1 MIRPDQEVVFDCAG
15 IGIHASLRLPD
26 TDTDTDTDT
35 AAVPGVLIVAGSGP
49 VDRNGSVGVPGTPT
63 EIHMDLYRWIADL
76 LAAQGIASIRYDK
89 ITSGATGIGS
99 YSEDPAKLVAQSFD
113 KIFVDPARAALA
125 YLAEQPGV
133 DPQKLLVFGHSEG
146 GLIAMLLASPQ
157 ASGPAPAGLILA
169 EPSYARLLDVVS
181 RQLAEQIALASI
193 SSADKAALT
202 AWADAGIA
210 EIRNS
215 PDLSEPSTL
224 APALAEAEGETG
236 TSNETGT
243 SKETVQAQQ
252 TAQWR
257 ETVQSI
263 VFGRMRNELI
273 KSEDALIP
281 VNLAAELNLAV
292 LITAGTKDFNTPAL
306 PGGLPGS
313 GVSALADAI
322 PQGLGTY
329 VEIPNMT
336 HILRDIGEA
345 DPMQLA
351 LPQQIEY
358 PYSSQFEETLG
369 SFLAR
374 WIS

>member
-1 MIRPDQEVVFDCAG
+1 MIRLDQEVVFDSSG
-15 IGIHASLRLPD
+15 VSIHASLRLPD
-26 TDTDTDTDT
+26 SDT

-63 EIHMDLYRWIADL
+63 EIHMDLYRWISDL
-76 LAAQGIASIRYDK
+76 LAARGIASIRYDK

-133 DPQKLLVFGHSEG
+133 DPQKLLVLGHSEG
-146 GLIAMLLASPQ
+146 GLIAMLLASAD

-193 SSADKAALT
+193 SSAEKAALT
-202 AWADAGIA
+202 AWADAGID

-215 PDLSEPSTL
+215 PDLNEPSTL
-224 APALAEAEGETG
+224 VPALAEAEGEAVHG
-236 TSNETGT
+236 E
-243 SKETVQAQQ
+243 EALQWQQ
-252 TAQWR
+252 
-257 ETVQSI
+257 TVQSI

-345 DPMQLA
+345 DPMQLP
-351 LPQQIEY
+351 LPQQIEH

-369 SFLAR
+369 SFMAH

>member
-1 MIRPDQEVVFDCAG
+1 MS
-15 IGIHASLRLPD
+15 IHASLRLP
-26 TDTDTDTDT
+26 DTDT

-63 EIHMDLYRWIADL
+63 EIHMDLYRWISDL

-133 DPQKLLVFGHSEG
+133 DPQKLLVLGHSEG
-146 GLIAMLLASPQ
+146 GLIAMLLASAH

-202 AWADAGIA
+202 AWADAGIG
-210 EIRNS
+210 EIRSS

-224 APALAEAEGETG
+224 APALAEAEGEAVHG
-236 TSNETGT
+236 E
-243 SKETVQAQQ
+243 EALQWQQ
-252 TAQWR
+252 
-257 ETVQSI
+257 TVQSI

-281 VNLAAELNLAV
+281 INLAAELNLAV

-313 GVSALADAI
+313 GVSALANAI
-322 PQGLGTY
+322 PHGLGTY

-345 DPMQLA
+345 DPMQVP
-351 LPQQIEY
+351 LPQQIEH

>member
-1 MIRPDQEVVFDCAG
+1 MIRLDQEVVFDSSG
-15 IGIHASLRLPD
+15 VSIHASLRLPD
-26 TDTDTDTDT
+26 SDT

-63 EIHMDLYRWIADL
+63 EIHMDLYRWISDL
-76 LAAQGIASIRYDK
+76 LAARGIASIRYDK

-113 KIFVDPARAALA
+113 TIFVDPARAALA

-133 DPQKLLVFGHSEG
+133 DPKKLLVFGHSEG
-146 GLIAMLLASPQ
+146 GLIAMLLASAN
-157 ASGPAPAGLILA
+157 ASSPAPAGLILA

-202 AWADAGIA
+202 AWADAGID

-215 PDLSEPSTL
+215 PDLNEPSTL
-224 APALAEAEGETG
+224 VPALAEAEGEAVHG
-236 TSNETGT
+236 E
-243 SKETVQAQQ
+243 EALQWQQ
-252 TAQWR
+252 
-257 ETVQSI
+257 TVQSI

-345 DPMQLA
+345 DPMQLP
-351 LPQQIEY
+351 LPQQIEH

-369 SFLAR
+369 SFMAH

>member
-1 MIRPDQEVVFDCAG
+1 MIRPDQEVVFDSSG
-15 IGIHASLRLPD
+15 VGIHASLRLP
-26 TDTDTDTDT
+26 DTDT

-63 EIHMDLYRWIADL
+63 EIHMDLYRWIAEL
-76 LAAQGIASIRYDK
+76 LATQGIASIRYDK

-99 YSEDPAKLVAQSFD
+99 YSEDPAKLVAQSFEQ
-113 KIFVDPARAALA
+113 IFVEPARAALA
-125 YLAEQPGV
+125 CLAEQPGV

-146 GLIAMLLASPQ
+146 GLIAMLLASAD
-157 ASGPAPAGLILA
+157 ASGPRPAGLILA

-193 SSADKAALT
+193 SSPDKAALT

-215 PDLSEPSTL
+215 SDLSEPSTL
-224 APALAEAEGETG
+224 APALAEAAGE
-236 TSNETGT
+236 
-243 SKETVQAQQ
+243 AL
-252 TAQWR
+252 QWR

-273 KSEDALIP
+273 RSEDALIP
-281 VNLAAELNLAV
+281 VDLAAELNLEV

-306 PGGLPGS
+306 PGGAPGS

-322 PQGLGTY
+322 PTGLGTY

-336 HILRDIGEA
+336 HILRDIGEG
-345 DPMQLA
+345 DPMQLGI
-351 LPQQIEY
+351 PQQIEH

-369 SFLAR
+369 SFMAR

>member
-1 MIRPDQEVVFDCAG
+1 MIREDQEVVFDSSG
-15 IGIHASLRLPD
+15 VSIHASLRLP
-26 TDTDTDTDT
+26 DTDT

-63 EIHMDLYRWIADL
+63 EIHMDLYRWISDL
-76 LAAQGIASIRYDK
+76 LAARGIASIRYDK

-125 YLAEQPGV
+125 CLAEQPGV
-133 DPQKLLVFGHSEG
+133 DPQKLLVLGHSEG
-146 GLIAMLLASPQ
+146 GLIAMLLASAD

-202 AWADAGIA
+202 AWADAGID
-210 EIRNS
+210 EIRSS

-224 APALAEAEGETG
+224 APALAEAEGEAL
-236 TSNETGT
+236 
-243 SKETVQAQQ
+243 QWQQ
-252 TAQWR
+252 
-257 ETVQSI
+257 TVQSI

-281 VNLAAELNLAV
+281 INLAAELNLAV

-345 DPMQLA
+345 DPMQVP
-351 LPQQIEY
+351 LPQQIEH
-358 PYSSQFEETLG
+358 PYSSEFEETLG

>member
-1 MIRPDQEVVFDCAG
+1 MIREDQEVVFDSSG
-15 IGIHASLRLPD
+15 VSIHASLRLP
-26 TDTDTDTDT
+26 DTDT

-63 EIHMDLYRWIADL
+63 EIHMDLYRWISDL
-76 LAAQGIASIRYDK
+76 LAARGIASIRYDK

-133 DPQKLLVFGHSEG
+133 DPQKLLVLGHSEG
-146 GLIAMLLASPQ
+146 GLIAMLLASAD

-202 AWADAGIA
+202 AWADAGID
-210 EIRNS
+210 EIRSS

-224 APALAEAEGETG
+224 APALAEAEGEAL
-236 TSNETGT
+236 
-243 SKETVQAQQ
+243 QWQQ
-252 TAQWR
+252 
-257 ETVQSI
+257 TVQSI

-281 VNLAAELNLAV
+281 INLAAELNLAV

-345 DPMQLA
+345 DPMQVP
-351 LPQQIEY
+351 LPQQIEH

-369 SFLAR
+369 SFLDR

>member
-1 MIRPDQEVVFDCAG
+1 MIRPDEEVVFDSSG
-15 IGIHASLRLPD
+15 MSIHASLRLP
-26 TDTDTDTDT
+26 DTDT

-63 EIHMDLYRWIADL
+63 EIHMDLYRWISDL
-76 LAAQGIASIRYDK
+76 LAARGIASIRYDK

-133 DPQKLLVFGHSEG
+133 DPQKLLVLGHSEG
-146 GLIAMLLASPQ
+146 GLIAMLLASAD

-224 APALAEAEGETG
+224 APALAEAEGEAL
-236 TSNETGT
+236 
-243 SKETVQAQQ
+243 QWQQ
-252 TAQWR
+252 
-257 ETVQSI
+257 TVQSI

-281 VNLAAELNLAV
+281 INLAAELNLAV

-345 DPMQLA
+345 DPMQVP
-351 LPQQIEY
+351 LPQQIEH
-358 PYSSQFEETLG
+358 PYSSEFEETLG

>member
-1 MIRPDQEVVFDCAG
+1 MIRPDQEVVFDSAG
-15 IGIHASLRLPD
+15 MSIHASLRLPD
-26 TDTDTDTDT
+26 TDT
-35 AAVPGVLIVAGSGP
+35 AAVPGVLIIAGSGP

-76 LAAQGIASIRYDK
+76 LATQGIASIRYDK

-113 KIFVDPARAALA
+113 KIFVEPARAALA
-125 YLAEQPGV
+125 CLAEQPGV

-146 GLIAMLLASPQ
+146 GLIAMLLASPE

-202 AWADAGIA
+202 AWADTGIA

-215 PDLSEPSTL
+215 PDLSEASMP
-224 APALAEAEGETG
+224 APALDEAAGEAG
-236 TSNETGT
+236 QGQEA
-243 SKETVQAQQ
+243 VQ
-252 TAQWR
+252 WK

-281 VNLAAELNLAV
+281 IDLAAELNLAV

-306 PGGLPGS
+306 PEGLPGS

-345 DPMQLA
+345 DPMQLP
-351 LPQQIEY
+351 LPQQIEH
-358 PYSSQFEETLG
+358 PYSKQFEETLG
-369 SFLAR
+369 SFMAR
-374 WIS
+374 WIN

>member
-1 MIRPDQEVVFDCAG
+1 MIRPDQEVVFDSAG
-15 IGIHASLRLPD
+15 MSIHASLRLPD
-26 TDTDTDTDT
+26 TDTS
-35 AAVPGVLIVAGSGP
+35 AVPGVLIVAGSGP

-63 EIHMDLYRWIADL
+63 EIHMDLYRWISDL

-113 KIFVDPARAALA
+113 TIFVDPARAALA

-133 DPQKLLVFGHSEG
+133 DPKKLLVFGHSEG
-146 GLIAMLLASPQ
+146 GLIAMLLASAN
-157 ASGPAPAGLILA
+157 ASSPAPAGLILA

-193 SSADKAALT
+193 SSAEKAALT
-202 AWADAGIA
+202 AWADAGID

-215 PDLSEPSTL
+215 PDLNEPSTL
-224 APALAEAEGETG
+224 VPALAEAEGEAVHG
-236 TSNETGT
+236 E
-243 SKETVQAQQ
+243 EALQWQQ
-252 TAQWR
+252 
-257 ETVQSI
+257 TVQSI

-345 DPMQLA
+345 DPMQLP
-351 LPQQIEY
+351 LPQQIEH

-369 SFLAR
+369 SFMAH

>member
-15 IGIHASLRLPD
+15 IGIHASLRLP
-26 TDTDTDTDT
+26 DTDTDTDT

-125 YLAEQPGV
+125 YLGEQPGV

>member
-1 MIRPDQEVVFDCAG
+1 MIRPDQEVVFDSSG
-15 IGIHASLRLPD
+15 VSIHASLRLP
-26 TDTDTDTDT
+26 DTDT

-63 EIHMDLYRWIADL
+63 EIHMDLYRWISDL
-76 LAAQGIASIRYDK
+76 LAARGIASIRYDK

-133 DPQKLLVFGHSEG
+133 DPQKLLVLGHSEG
-146 GLIAMLLASPQ
+146 GLIAMLLASAD

-202 AWADAGIA
+202 AWADAGID
-210 EIRNS
+210 EIRSS

-224 APALAEAEGETG
+224 APALAEAEGEAL
-236 TSNETGT
+236 
-243 SKETVQAQQ
+243 QWQQ
-252 TAQWR
+252 
-257 ETVQSI
+257 TVQSI

-281 VNLAAELNLAV
+281 INLAAELNLAV

-345 DPMQLA
+345 DPMQVP
-351 LPQQIEY
+351 LPQQIEH
-358 PYSSQFEETLG
+358 PYSSEFEETLG

>member
-1 MIRPDQEVVFDCAG
+1 MHQ
-15 IGIHASLRLPD
+15 
-26 TDTDTDTDT
+26 
-35 AAVPGVLIVAGSGP
+35 
-49 VDRNGSVGVPGTPT
+49 
-63 EIHMDLYRWIADL
+63 
-76 LAAQGIASIRYDK
+76 
-89 ITSGATGIGS
+89 
-99 YSEDPAKLVAQSFD
+99 
-113 KIFVDPARAALA
+113 
-125 YLAEQPGV
+125 
-133 DPQKLLVFGHSEG
+133 
-146 GLIAMLLASPQ
+146 
-157 ASGPAPAGLILA
+157 
-169 EPSYARLLDVVS
+169 
-181 RQLAEQIALASI
+181 QIALASI

-224 APALAEAEGETG
+224 APAVAEAEGE
-236 TSNETGT
+236 
-243 SKETVQAQQ
+243 AL
-252 TAQWR
+252 QWR

-345 DPMQLA
+345 DPMQVP
-351 LPQQIEY
+351 LPQQIEH

-369 SFLAR
+369 SFLDR

>member
-1 MIRPDQEVVFDCAG
+1 MIRPDQEVVFDSAG
-15 IGIHASLRLPD
+15 MSIHASLRLPD
-26 TDTDTDTDT
+26 TDT
-35 AAVPGVLIVAGSGP
+35 AAVPGVLIIAGSGP

-76 LAAQGIASIRYDK
+76 LATQGIASIRYDK

-113 KIFVDPARAALA
+113 KIFVEPARAALA
-125 YLAEQPGV
+125 CLAEQPGV

-146 GLIAMLLASPQ
+146 GLIAMLLASPE
-157 ASGPAPAGLILA
+157 ASGPAPAGLVLA

-202 AWADAGIA
+202 AWADTGIA

-215 PDLSEPSTL
+215 PDLSEASMP
-224 APALAEAEGETG
+224 APALDEAAGEAGQGQETG
-236 TSNETGT
+236 QEQ
-243 SKETVQAQQ
+243 EAVQ
-252 TAQWR
+252 WK

-281 VNLAAELNLAV
+281 IDLAAELNLAV

-306 PGGLPGS
+306 PEGLPGS

-345 DPMQLA
+345 DPMQLP
-351 LPQQIEY
+351 LPQQIEH
-358 PYSSQFEETLG
+358 PYSKQFEETLG
-369 SFLAR
+369 SFMAR

>member
-1 MIRPDQEVVFDCAG
+1 MIHPDQEVVFDSAG
-15 IGIHASLRLPD
+15 MSIHASLRLP
-26 TDTDTDTDT
+26 DTDT

-63 EIHMDLYRWIADL
+63 EIHMDLYRWISDL
-76 LAAQGIASIRYDK
+76 LAARGIASIRYDK

-146 GLIAMLLASPQ
+146 GLIAMLLASAD

-202 AWADAGIA
+202 AWADAGID
-210 EIRNS
+210 EIRSS

-224 APALAEAEGETG
+224 APAVAEAEGEAL
-236 TSNETGT
+236 
-243 SKETVQAQQ
+243 QWQQ
-252 TAQWR
+252 
-257 ETVQSI
+257 TVQSI

-281 VNLAAELNLAV
+281 INLAAELNLAV

-345 DPMQLA
+345 DPMQVP
-351 LPQQIEY
+351 LPQQIEH

-369 SFLAR
+369 SFVAR

>member
-1 MIRPDQEVVFDCAG
+1 MIRPDQEVVFDSSG
-15 IGIHASLRLPD
+15 MSIHASLRLP
-26 TDTDTDTDT
+26 DTDT

-49 VDRNGSVGVPGTPT
+49 IDRNGSVGVPGTPT
-63 EIHMDLYRWIADL
+63 EIHMDLYRWISDL
-76 LAAQGIASIRYDK
+76 LAARGIASIRYDK

-133 DPQKLLVFGHSEG
+133 DPQKLLVLGHSEG
-146 GLIAMLLASPQ
+146 GLIAMLLASAD

-202 AWADAGIA
+202 AWADTGIA

-215 PDLSEPSTL
+215 PDLSQASTL
-224 APALAEAEGETG
+224 APALAEAEGEAL
-236 TSNETGT
+236 
-243 SKETVQAQQ
+243 QWQQ
-252 TAQWR
+252 
-257 ETVQSI
+257 TVQSI

-313 GVSALADAI
+313 GVSALANAI

-345 DPMQLA
+345 DPMQVP
-351 LPQQIEY
+351 LPQQIEH
-358 PYSSQFEETLG
+358 PYSSEFEETLG
-369 SFLAR
+369 SFVAR

>member
-1 MIRPDQEVVFDCAG
+1 MIRPDQEVVFDSAG
-15 IGIHASLRLPD
+15 MSIHASLRLPD
-26 TDTDTDTDT
+26 TDTS
-35 AAVPGVLIVAGSGP
+35 AVPGVLIVAGSGP

-63 EIHMDLYRWIADL
+63 EIHMDLYRWISDL
-76 LAAQGIASIRYDK
+76 LAARGIASIRYDK

-113 KIFVDPARAALA
+113 TIFVDPARAALA

-133 DPQKLLVFGHSEG
+133 DPKKLLVFGHSEG
-146 GLIAMLLASPQ
+146 GLIAMLLASAD

-193 SSADKAALT
+193 SSAEKAALT
-202 AWADAGIA
+202 AWADAGID

-215 PDLSEPSTL
+215 PDLNEPSTL
-224 APALAEAEGETG
+224 VPALAEAEGEAVHG
-236 TSNETGT
+236 E
-243 SKETVQAQQ
+243 EALQWQQ
-252 TAQWR
+252 
-257 ETVQSI
+257 TVQSI

-281 VNLAAELNLAV
+281 INLAAELNLAV

-345 DPMQLA
+345 DPMQLP
-351 LPQQIEY
+351 LPQQIEH

-369 SFLAR
+369 SFMAH

>member
-1 MIRPDQEVVFDCAG
+1 MIRPDQEVVFDSSG
-15 IGIHASLRLPD
+15 VSIHASLRLP
-26 TDTDTDTDT
+26 DTDT

-63 EIHMDLYRWIADL
+63 EIHMDLYRWIAEL
-76 LAAQGIASIRYDK
+76 LATQRIASIRYDK

-133 DPQKLLVFGHSEG
+133 DPQKLLVLGHSEG
-146 GLIAMLLASPQ
+146 GLIAMLLASAD

-224 APALAEAEGETG
+224 APAVAEAEGETG
-236 TSNETGT
+236 TSNETVT
-243 SKETVQAQQ
+243 SKETL
-252 TAQWR
+252 QWR

-345 DPMQLA
+345 DPMQVP
-351 LPQQIEY
+351 LPQQIEH

-369 SFLAR
+369 SFLDR

>member
-1 MIRPDQEVVFDCAG
+1 MIHPDQEVVFDSAG
-15 IGIHASLRLPD
+15 MSIHASLRLP
-26 TDTDTDTDT
+26 DTDT

-63 EIHMDLYRWIADL
+63 EIHMDLYRWISDL
-76 LAAQGIASIRYDK
+76 LAARGIASIRYDK

-146 GLIAMLLASPQ
+146 GLIAMLLASAD

-202 AWADAGIA
+202 AWADAGID
-210 EIRNS
+210 EIRSS

-224 APALAEAEGETG
+224 APAVAEAEGEAL
-236 TSNETGT
+236 
-243 SKETVQAQQ
+243 QWQQ
-252 TAQWR
+252 
-257 ETVQSI
+257 TVQSI

-281 VNLAAELNLAV
+281 INLAAELNLAV

-345 DPMQLA
+345 DPMQVP
-351 LPQQIEY
+351 LPQQIEH
-358 PYSSQFEETLG
+358 PYSSEFEETLG

>member
-1 MIRPDQEVVFDCAG
+1 MIRPDQEVVFDSSG
-15 IGIHASLRLPD
+15 MSIHASLRLP
-26 TDTDTDTDT
+26 DTDT

-63 EIHMDLYRWIADL
+63 EIHMDLYRWISDL
-76 LAAQGIASIRYDK
+76 LAARGIASIRYDK

-99 YSEDPAKLVAQSFD
+99 YSEDPSKLVAQSFD

-133 DPQKLLVFGHSEG
+133 DPQKLLVLGHSEG
-146 GLIAMLLASPQ
+146 GLIAMLLASAD

-193 SSADKAALT
+193 SSAEKAALT

-224 APALAEAEGETG
+224 APAVAEAEGETG
-236 TSNETGT
+236 TSNETVT
-243 SKETVQAQQ
+243 SKETL
-252 TAQWR
+252 QWR

-345 DPMQLA
+345 DPMQVP
-351 LPQQIEY
+351 LPQQIEH

-369 SFLAR
+369 SFLDR

>member
-1 MIRPDQEVVFDCAG
+1 MIREDQEVVFDSSG
-15 IGIHASLRLPD
+15 VSIHASLRLP
-26 TDTDTDTDT
+26 DTDT

-63 EIHMDLYRWIADL
+63 EIHMDLYRWISDL
-76 LAAQGIASIRYDK
+76 LAARGIASIRYDK

-125 YLAEQPGV
+125 YLAEQPG
-133 DPQKLLVFGHSEG
+133 DEPQKLLVLGHSEG
-146 GLIAMLLASPQ
+146 GLIAMLLASAD

-202 AWADAGIA
+202 AWADAGID

-215 PDLSEPSTL
+215 PDLNEPSTL
-224 APALAEAEGETG
+224 APAVAEAEGEAL
-236 TSNETGT
+236 
-243 SKETVQAQQ
+243 QWQQ
-252 TAQWR
+252 
-257 ETVQSI
+257 TVQSI

-281 VNLAAELNLAV
+281 INLAAELNLAV

-345 DPMQLA
+345 DPMQVP
-351 LPQQIEY
+351 LPQQIEH

-369 SFLAR
+369 SFLDR

>member
-1 MIRPDQEVVFDCAG
+1 MIRPDQEVVFDSSG
-15 IGIHASLRLPD
+15 VSIHASLRLP
-26 TDTDTDTDT
+26 DTDT

-63 EIHMDLYRWIADL
+63 EIHMDLYRWISDL
-76 LAAQGIASIRYDK
+76 LAARGIASIRYDK

-133 DPQKLLVFGHSEG
+133 DPQKLLVLGHSEG
-146 GLIAMLLASPQ
+146 GLIAMLLASAD

-202 AWADAGIA
+202 AWADAGID

-215 PDLSEPSTL
+215 PDLNEPSTL
-224 APALAEAEGETG
+224 APALAEAEGEAL
-236 TSNETGT
+236 
-243 SKETVQAQQ
+243 QWQQ
-252 TAQWR
+252 
-257 ETVQSI
+257 TVQSI

-281 VNLAAELNLAV
+281 INLAAELNLAV

-345 DPMQLA
+345 DPMQVP
-351 LPQQIEY
+351 LPQQIEH
-358 PYSSQFEETLG
+358 PYSSEFEETLG

>member
-1 MIRPDQEVVFDCAG
+1 MIRPDQEVVFDSSG
-15 IGIHASLRLPD
+15 VSIHASLRLP
-26 TDTDTDTDT
+26 DTDT

-63 EIHMDLYRWIADL
+63 EIHMDLYRWISDL
-76 LAAQGIASIRYDK
+76 LAARGIASIRYDK

-133 DPQKLLVFGHSEG
+133 DPQKLLVLGHSEG
-146 GLIAMLLASPQ
+146 GLIAMLLASAD

-202 AWADAGIA
+202 AWADAGID
-210 EIRNS
+210 EIRSS

-224 APALAEAEGETG
+224 APALAEAEGEAL
-236 TSNETGT
+236 
-243 SKETVQAQQ
+243 QWQQ
-252 TAQWR
+252 T
-257 ETVQSI
+257 VLSI

-281 VNLAAELNLAV
+281 INLAAELNLAV

-345 DPMQLA
+345 DPMQVP
-351 LPQQIEY
+351 LPQQIEH
-358 PYSSQFEETLG
+358 PYSSEFEETLG

>member
-15 IGIHASLRLPD
+15 MSVHASLRLP
-26 TDTDTDTDT
+26 DTDT

-76 LAAQGIASIRYDK
+76 LATQGIASIRYDK

-99 YSEDPAKLVAQSFD
+99 YSEDPAKLVAQSFEQ
-113 KIFVDPARAALA
+113 IFVEPARAALA
-125 YLAEQPGV
+125 CLAEQPGV

-146 GLIAMLLASPQ
+146 GLIAMLLASAD
-157 ASGPAPAGLILA
+157 ASGPRPAGLILA

-202 AWADAGIA
+202 AWAEAGIA

-215 PDLSEPSTL
+215 SDPSEPSTL
-224 APALAEAEGETG
+224 APALAEATGEA
-236 TSNETGT
+236 
-243 SKETVQAQQ
+243 VQGQEAL
-252 TAQWR
+252 QWK

-273 KSEDALIP
+273 RSEDALIP
-281 VNLAAELNLAV
+281 VDLAAELNLEV

-306 PGGLPGS
+306 PGGAPGS

-322 PQGLGTY
+322 PTGLGTY

-336 HILRDIGEA
+336 HILRDIGEG
-345 DPMQLA
+345 DPMQLGI
-351 LPQQIEY
+351 PQQIEH

-369 SFLAR
+369 SFVAR

>member
-1 MIRPDQEVVFDCAG
+1 M
-15 IGIHASLRLPD
+15 
-26 TDTDTDTDT
+26 
-35 AAVPGVLIVAGSGP
+35 
-49 VDRNGSVGVPGTPT
+49 
-63 EIHMDLYRWIADL
+63 
-76 LAAQGIASIRYDK
+76 
-89 ITSGATGIGS
+89 
-99 YSEDPAKLVAQSFD
+99 
-113 KIFVDPARAALA
+113 A

-133 DPQKLLVFGHSEG
+133 DPQKLLVLGHSEG
-146 GLIAMLLASPQ
+146 GLIAMLLASAD

-202 AWADAGIA
+202 AWADAGID
-210 EIRNS
+210 EIRSS

-224 APALAEAEGETG
+224 APALAEAEGEAG
-236 TSNETGT
+236 TSNETVT
-243 SKETVQAQQ
+243 SKETLQWQQ
-252 TAQWR
+252 
-257 ETVQSI
+257 TVQSI

-281 VNLAAELNLAV
+281 INLAAELNLAV

-345 DPMQLA
+345 DPMQVP
-351 LPQQIEY
+351 LPQQIEH
-358 PYSSQFEETLG
+358 PYSSEFEETLG

>member
-1 MIRPDQEVVFDCAG
+1 MIRLDQEVVFDSSG
-15 IGIHASLRLPD
+15 VSIHASLRLP
-26 TDTDTDTDT
+26 DTDT

-63 EIHMDLYRWIADL
+63 EIHMDLYRWISDL
-76 LAAQGIASIRYDK
+76 LAARGIASIRYDK

-113 KIFVDPARAALA
+113 TIFVDPARAALA

-133 DPQKLLVFGHSEG
+133 DPKKLLVFGHSEG
-146 GLIAMLLASPQ
+146 GLIAMLLASAN
-157 ASGPAPAGLILA
+157 ASSPAPAGLILA

-202 AWADAGIA
+202 AWADAGID

-215 PDLSEPSTL
+215 PDLNEPSTL
-224 APALAEAEGETG
+224 APALAEAEGEAVHG
-236 TSNETGT
+236 E
-243 SKETVQAQQ
+243 EALQWQQ
-252 TAQWR
+252 
-257 ETVQSI
+257 TVQSI

-281 VNLAAELNLAV
+281 INLAAELNLAV

-345 DPMQLA
+345 DPMQLP
-351 LPQQIEY
+351 LPQQIEH

-369 SFLAR
+369 SFIAH

>member
-1 MIRPDQEVVFDCAG
+1 MIRLDQEVVFDSSG
-15 IGIHASLRLPD
+15 VSIHASLRLPD
-26 TDTDTDTDT
+26 SDT

-63 EIHMDLYRWIADL
+63 EIHMDLYRWISDL
-76 LAAQGIASIRYDK
+76 LAAQVIASIRYDK

-113 KIFVDPARAALA
+113 TIFVDPARAALA

-133 DPQKLLVFGHSEG
+133 DPKKLLVFGHSEG
-146 GLIAMLLASPQ
+146 GLIAMLLASAN
-157 ASGPAPAGLILA
+157 ASSPAPAGLILA

-202 AWADAGIA
+202 AWADTGIA

-215 PDLSEPSTL
+215 PDLSQASTL
-224 APALAEAEGETG
+224 APALAEAEGEAVHG
-236 TSNETGT
+236 E
-243 SKETVQAQQ
+243 EALQWQQ
-252 TAQWR
+252 
-257 ETVQSI
+257 TVQSI

-345 DPMQLA
+345 DPMQLP
-351 LPQQIEY
+351 LPQQIEH

-369 SFLAR
+369 SFMAH

>member
-15 IGIHASLRLPD
+15 IGIHASLRLP
-26 TDTDTDTDT
+26 DTDTDTDT

>member
-1 MIRPDQEVVFDCAG
+1 MIRPDQEVVFDSSG
-15 IGIHASLRLPD
+15 VSIHASLRLP
-26 TDTDTDTDT
+26 DTDT

-63 EIHMDLYRWIADL
+63 EIHMDLYRWISDL
-76 LAAQGIASIRYDK
+76 LAARGIASIRYDK

-133 DPQKLLVFGHSEG
+133 DPQKLLVLGHSEG
-146 GLIAMLLASPQ
+146 GLIAMLLASAD

-224 APALAEAEGETG
+224 APALAEAEGEAL
-236 TSNETGT
+236 
-243 SKETVQAQQ
+243 QWQQ
-252 TAQWR
+252 
-257 ETVQSI
+257 TVQSI

-281 VNLAAELNLAV
+281 INLAAELNLAV

-345 DPMQLA
+345 DPMQVP
-351 LPQQIEY
+351 LPQQIEH
-358 PYSSQFEETLG
+358 PYSSEFEETLG

>member
-1 MIRPDQEVVFDCAG
+1 MIHPDQEVVFDSAG
-15 IGIHASLRLPD
+15 MSIHASLRLPD
-26 TDTDTDTDT
+26 TDTS
-35 AAVPGVLIVAGSGP
+35 AVPGVLIVAGSGP

-63 EIHMDLYRWIADL
+63 EIHMDLYRWISDL
-76 LAAQGIASIRYDK
+76 LAARGIASIRYDK

-146 GLIAMLLASPQ
+146 GLIAMLLASAD

-224 APALAEAEGETG
+224 APAVAEAEGE
-236 TSNETGT
+236 
-243 SKETVQAQQ
+243 AL
-252 TAQWR
+252 QWR

-345 DPMQLA
+345 DPMQVP
-351 LPQQIEY
+351 LPQQIEH

-369 SFLAR
+369 SFLDR